1 MKAVSDIDGSA
12 ALAICESLLLAL
24 TDRNILDE
32 QEVMSL
38 MADAANAHR
47 NAALE
52 KDGDPGH
59 GEVADLI
66 EAIVNGG
73 NSVRRR

>member
-1 MKAVSDIDGSA
+1 MKRVSEIDGSA

-24 TDRNILDE
+24 TDRKILDE
-32 QEVMSL
+32 REVMCL
-38 MADAANAHR
+38 MEDAANAHR
-47 NAALE
+47 SAATE
-52 KDGDPGH
+52 EDGDPGH
-59 GEVADLI
+59 GAVADLI